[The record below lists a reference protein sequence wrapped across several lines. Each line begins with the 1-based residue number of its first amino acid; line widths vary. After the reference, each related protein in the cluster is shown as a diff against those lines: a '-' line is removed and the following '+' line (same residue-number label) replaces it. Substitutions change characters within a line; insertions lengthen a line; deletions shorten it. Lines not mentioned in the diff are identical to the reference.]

1 MPPGRKPYDRNELDV
16 SGTVNKMGPPTVD
29 NEHLFRQNYAIR
41 DFAKALKT
49 TITLNDVSG
58 TTVLPAEA
66 LKPAIKSTFF
76 VKE

>member
-1 MPPGRKPYDRNELDV
+1 MDV

-29 NEHLFRQNYAIR
+29 NEHLYRQNYAIR

-49 TITLNDVSG
+49 TIVLNDVN
-58 TTVLPAEA
+58 TAVLPSDA